1 MPMGSPK
8 IDAAITSTIVA
19 KNDVTVSSMSV
30 TFFASALRSTPPVPS
45 TARTMATIPALR
57 HLISIVGDDK
67 TKTSDE
73 DWCPATLLVASD
85 GEGKRVSKR
94 DSDKSI
100 YRQIRDKS
108 TIVWQKRASEIVD
121 EIVQV
126 SEQGEGS
133 VKGTYNSRTLL

>member
-1 MPMGSPK
+1 MGSPK

-121 EIVQV
+121 ESVQV

>member
-1 MPMGSPK
+1 M
-8 IDAAITSTIVA
+8 
-19 KNDVTVSSMSV
+19 
-30 TFFASALRSTPPVPS
+30 
-45 TARTMATIPALR
+45 
-57 HLISIVGDDK
+57 GDDK

-100 YRQIRDKS
+100 FRQIRDKS

-121 EIVQV
+121 ESVQV

-133 VKGTYNSRTLL
+133 VKGTCNSRTLL

>member
-1 MPMGSPK
+1 M
-8 IDAAITSTIVA
+8 
-19 KNDVTVSSMSV
+19 
-30 TFFASALRSTPPVPS
+30 
-45 TARTMATIPALR
+45 
-57 HLISIVGDDK
+57 GDDK

-94 DSDKSI
+94 DSDKSN

-121 EIVQV
+121 ESVQV